1 MRVTKGLKKEYKS
14 IASMYVNVL
23 QFVGAL
29 FKRMPPLF
37 YTACLCFLFLLLVGI
52 FFAVLESEPQSL
64 TFPFNSTTLFI
75 YIRNNLNAL
84 RQNSY

>member
-1 MRVTKGLKKEYKS
+1 MCECFAVCGSAVLKDAS
-14 IASMYVNVL
+14 IVLHSMFMFSFP
-23 QFVGAL
+23 FVGWD
-29 FKRMPPLF
+29 F
-37 YTACLCFLFLLLVGI
+37 

-75 YIRNNLNAL
+75 YIRNNMNAL